1 MKKYIVLIFAFAASI
16 AWVKAQNAISTFI
29 RAGITFPSFS
39 LDNRA
44 YSANSVV
51 GFHGGIGAI
60 VDVPE
65 LSFEFEPSMQLAM
78 RGAKVKGA
86 VNTQSSSLLYIDI
99 PMMINLPLTI
109 GQTGIFAGVGGMF
122 SFAVAGWKST
132 GSAKSVKMNLSE
144 DLGNRF
150 DLSGRVHG
158 GLRIYGH
165 QLSLFY
171 ECGFINLS
179 NSKDYAAYNSG
190 WGILY
195 AYIF

>member
-16 AWVKAQNAISTFI
+16 AWVKAQNAISPFI
-29 RAGITFPSFS
+29 RAGVSFPSFS

-44 YSANSVV
+44 YSANSIV

-65 LSFEFEPSMQLAM
+65 LSFEFEPGMQLAM
-78 RGAKVKGA
+78 RGAKLKSGSTTV
-86 VNTQSSSLLYIDI
+86 SRSLLYIDI

-122 SFAVAGWKST
+122 SCAVAGWKST

-171 ECGFINLS
+171 ERGFVNLS
-179 NSKDYAAYNSG
+179 TDKAYAAYNSG

-195 AYIF
+195 GYIF